1 MCSILRL
8 GKFGRK
14 NRGIL
19 LKSLDIGKLL
29 GGLLPK
35 SKDLRNTASIFFFEL
50 CDCLKPVLDL
60 IELPGI
66 EIQLFKLLAQALRK
80 VVQLILV
87 VSHCFSRL
95 GKSLDVPFHR
105 FQIRGSFA
113 ELRNNAGVFLI
124 AGQNLM
130 AMRKKLGELFCV
142 PNNPAACGKFLLSP
156 SVSLADSISLT

>member
-1 MCSILRL
+1 MKLLLDRPGQTFGGVPACVGKRGGQLLCSILRL

-66 EIQLFKLLAQALRK
+66 EIQLFKLLAR
-80 VVQLILV
+80 
-87 VSHCFSRL
+87 
-95 GKSLDVPFHR
+95 
-105 FQIRGSFA
+105 
-113 ELRNNAGVFLI
+113 
-124 AGQNLM
+124 
-130 AMRKKLGELFCV
+130 CV
-142 PNNPAACGKFLLSP
+142 
-156 SVSLADSISLT
+156 